1 MTRCGSGGAA
11 AAEAD
16 FVIEPLSGDFR
27 ERVKRRTYELFGG
40 EIVVSRGN
48 IFEPA
53 SLSGFVAIQKADSKL
68 VGILTYRVDSSSKLE
83 VVTLDA
89 LEQFKG
95 IGSALM
101 KAVEELAVQEGIA
114 TVYLITTNDNIDA
127 LRFYQRRGYRMVE
140 LHPGAVESSRL
151 LKPTIPKFGSFGIE
165 ILDEIVLEKKLS

>member
-1 MTRCGSGGAA
+1 M
-11 AAEAD
+11 
-16 FVIEPLSGDFR
+16 
-27 ERVKRRTYELFGG
+27 
-40 EIVVSRGN
+40 
-48 IFEPA
+48 
-53 SLSGFVAIQKADSKL
+53 
-68 VGILTYRVDSSSKLE
+68 GILTYRVDSSSKLE

-151 LKPTIPKFGSFGIE
+151 LKPAIPKFGSFGIE